1 MASVYGAQRTSLK
14 SRATVFVV
22 ALFITLVAV
31 AASFPAREKPA
42 LWLAIIPSTL
52 AACAFWL
59 GLYYLWRLRIQ
70 FTPEEIRLTVPFRSV
85 QTVRRKDID
94 LITAVSNKGYAYY
107 RLDLKDGRTVN
118 ISPVL
123 FRIDPPWDHYLRTFA
138 RAEM

>member
-1 MASVYGAQRTSLK
+1 MSTAHSVLAEVPRDRFHRCSVHYARRRGGLVSGARET
-14 SRATVFVV
+14 RIV
-22 ALFITLVAV
+22 ARDHPVGARRVRVLARPVLLVA
-31 AASFPAREKPA
+31 AAHSVHARGDSPH
-42 LWLAIIPSTL
+42 
-52 AACAFWL
+52 
-59 GLYYLWRLRIQ
+59 R
-70 FTPEEIRLTVPFRSV
+70 PFRGV
-85 QTVRRKDID
+85 QTICRKDID